1 MAAID
6 DSAKLANT
14 SVGEEAQMLC
24 KLLMASLGELGFAH
38 GERRTMR
45 LKDQQPQPGTPS
57 GCSNCV
63 ETLANGPTAQR
74 GGGQVQHT

>member
-45 LKDQQPQPGTPS
+45 LKDSATAARDTLRLQQ
-57 GCSNCV
+57 
-63 ETLANGPTAQR
+63 LR
-74 GGGQVQHT
+74 